1 MKFDLIAKEL
11 CKRYGNSTV
20 ARLLTKGGNVI
31 PKCYIHYSSNTIF
44 TTDKKKANKYT
55 YIEL

>member
-1 MKFDLIAKEL
+1 MKFEFVANEL
-11 CKRYGNSTV
+11 CKRYGNSV
-20 ARLLTKGGNVI
+20 VSKLLTKGGNVI

-44 TTDKKKANKYT
+44 TTDKNKANKYT